1 MDRAGLDD
9 RRGAP
14 DRRAGHPARPA
25 GGGSRPLVIGL
36 LILWR
41 VLRGFASPVYN
52 VNQVSLRQRITPDR
66 LLGRMNASMRF
77 LVWGTMPI
85 GSLLGGWLGTAL
97 GLRPTLVLAA
107 IGQTLAFL
115 WVWFSPLRGLREQ
128 PAPVEEAMAQP
139 AAT

>member
-66 LLGRMNASMRF
+66 LLGRMNA
-77 LVWGTMPI
+77 
-85 GSLLGGWLGTAL
+85 
-97 GLRPTLVLAA
+97 
-107 IGQTLAFL
+107 
-115 WVWFSPLRGLREQ
+115 
-128 PAPVEEAMAQP
+128 
-139 AAT
+139 